1 MINLSLDELKL
12 VAKSRNIKHNENKS
26 EEDLIKIL
34 SRPKPKISIPKKKLK
49 DIKTDF
55 SELRHKFSKEEID
68 KYRKSFY
75 NIKNPKSL
83 STAEIRVVEKNL
95 AELAKSLKF
104 NKFYGNVDSVDYDDV
119 DNYNDNYGDAAD
131 DDKYRKIGSIRRL
144 FEGFNK
150 DYFKPIKTDDDS
162 FGGNKNS
169 YIEYKSRGDRYE
181 NLSPKEYLNMIKP
194 YLRDLINDHKTP
206 MKLTN
211 KVNSNDTKFG
221 ERKHQ
226 LAMLNNCISSK
237 NFEETRSIY
246 SASNNI
252 EIFMGSD
259 TDDIIEK
266 LFDTISRYYY
276 KISRSKRNIK

>member
-1 MINLSLDELKL
+1 M
-12 VAKSRNIKHNENKS
+12 
-26 EEDLIKIL
+26 
-34 SRPKPKISIPKKKLK
+34 
-49 DIKTDF
+49 
-55 SELRHKFSKEEID
+55 
-68 KYRKSFY
+68 
-75 NIKNPKSL
+75 
-83 STAEIRVVEKNL
+83 
-95 AELAKSLKF
+95 KF